1 MRIIAGIYGRRKLN
15 VPQNN
20 AIRPTSDKIRGAIFN
35 ALESLGAI
43 EDAHVLDAFCGTAA
57 LGLEAL
63 SRGGAHC
70 TFVDKAKTSLELAR
84 NNINMLGAC
93 TESDLRHGDASK
105 LNFKGKK
112 FDLILL
118 DPPYHKGLIELTLKN
133 LLQQSAISPTA
144 HIMCESET
152 GLSMVHGRS
161 FETHSHKSYGDTQVS
176 ILTYNASTPE

>member
-1 MRIIAGIYGRRKLN
+1 MRMIAGKYGRRKLN
-15 VPQNN
+15 APQNN

-70 TFVDKAKTSLELAR
+70 TFIDKAKSSLELAR
-84 NNINMLGAC
+84 SNINALSAS
-93 TESDLRHGDASK
+93 TESDLYIGDASK

-118 DPPYHKGLIELTLKN
+118 DPPYHKGLIELTLNN
-133 LLQQSAISPTA
+133 LIGQSAISSTA

-152 GLSMVHGRS
+152 GLPMVQNGS
-161 FETHSHKSYGDTQVS
+161 FETHSHKSYGDTQIT
-176 ILTYNASTPE
+176 ILSYKASTPE